1 MKLESIYLHSFD
13 ISFDVHF
20 FLCENMACEMVHFI
34 LEQNDSD
41 EPISYKIDINVLS
54 WEYKESEEYD
64 APSELVDDF
73 FPCRGGFRQEILYD
87 SPANSNTLSTSSS
100 DSR

>member
-34 LEQNDSD
+34 L
-41 EPISYKIDINVLS
+41 
-54 WEYKESEEYD
+54 
-64 APSELVDDF
+64 
-73 FPCRGGFRQEILYD
+73 
-87 SPANSNTLSTSSS
+87 
-100 DSR
+100 